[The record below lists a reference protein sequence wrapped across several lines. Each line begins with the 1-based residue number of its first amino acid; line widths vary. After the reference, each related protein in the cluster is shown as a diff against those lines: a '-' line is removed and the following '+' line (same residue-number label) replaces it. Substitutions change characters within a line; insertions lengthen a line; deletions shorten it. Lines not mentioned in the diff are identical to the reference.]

1 MDPQIV
7 ELNDAQ
13 TEEIEDRLS
22 EYDRRHTAQ
31 PLSGQLRLGLTAD
44 GRLVA
49 DLDVCITALHI
60 LYVSMLFV
68 DEAYRRKGLGARLIR
83 GMEARARQM
92 SVTLIRLDT
101 FNWQGRDFYRAIG
114 YEEVGSDQCEA
125 EDFSKHFFLKRLNP
139 KMNAEHGSSCP
150 AFLSPC
156 CRIGHS
162 ITARFS
168 RRDSFLP

>member
-1 MDPQIV
+1 M
-7 ELNDAQ
+7 
-13 TEEIEDRLS
+13 
-22 EYDRRHTAQ
+22 AQ

-49 DLDVCITALHI
+49 GLDACITAFPI
-60 LYVSMLFV
+60 LYASMVFV
-68 DEAYRRKGLGARLIR
+68 DEAYRRKGLSARMTR

-92 SVTLIRLDT
+92 GVTLIRPDT
-101 FNWQGRDFYRAIG
+101 FNWQGRDFYRALG
-114 YEEVGSDQCEA
+114 YEEVGSYRCDA